1 MKRFV
6 RYLGAKDS
14 RGYDLYEF
22 VGVFYFL
29 YPVFWVLGMGF
40 AFGSFLRYLE
50 LFSACIRC
58 L

>member
-1 MKRFV
+1 MMKRFV

-29 YPVFWVLGMGF
+29 YPVFWVLGMGLRLG
-40 AFGSFLRYLE
+40 AF
-50 LFSACIRC
+50 
-58 L
+58 